1 MKHLETSSAWADV
14 TSSLMAAGVDRV
26 LAVGIVE
33 ILADASQTGCQ
44 TDCQTDP
51 EIRHTPLILTQTQRV
66 RDPKR
71 SSKEWDVIA
80 QTLPR
85 LFLTTQ
91 ELLVAPD
98 LKQKHKIHQYCRRAA
113 LTEGASGTD

>member
-33 ILADASQTGCQ
+33 ILADAS
-44 TDCQTDP
+44 QTDP